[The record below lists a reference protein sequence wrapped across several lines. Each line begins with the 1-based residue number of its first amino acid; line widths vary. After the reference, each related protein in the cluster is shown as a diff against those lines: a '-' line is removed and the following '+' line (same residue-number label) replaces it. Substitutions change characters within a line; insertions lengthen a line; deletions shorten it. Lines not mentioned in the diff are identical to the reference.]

1 MQKPSFQKRSISRIT
16 TNVLFSRTTSIRS
29 LLYFQESVQTAWYCW
44 SICHLLQEQ
53 MGDIREVT
61 HNTYFVHPVY
71 ADEVLAFFSP
81 EFVTLE
87 LFVASN

>member
-1 MQKPSFQKRSISRIT
+1 M
-16 TNVLFSRTTSIRS
+16 
-29 LLYFQESVQTAWYCW
+29 
-44 SICHLLQEQ
+44 LQEQ

-71 ADEVLAFFSP
+71 ADEVLAFFSL